1 MNSKAAV
8 DRHARRIAGASS
20 VIAGSVA
27 VFWIIQLVRGA
38 AQPDEILIVNT
49 FLFGAIAYVFGR
61 LTKEGGTID
70 VLAMFGFLLSVGR
83 MERQD
88 LGVPGRMTFLA
99 AVVLFFADVVLH
111 DRRRRAAEPGVAAD
125 GLRPPLNG

>member
-8 DRHARRIAGASS
+8 DRHARRIARASS
-20 VIAGSVA
+20 LIAGSVA

-38 AQPDEILIVNT
+38 APLGELLIVNI
-49 FLFGAIAYVFGR
+49 FSFGAVAMFGR

-70 VLAMFGFLLSVGR
+70 VLAMCVFLSSVGR
-83 MERQD
+83 METQD
-88 LGVPGRMTFLA
+88 LGVPGRVTFLA
-99 AVVLFFADVVLH
+99 AVVLVVSDLVLH
-111 DRRRRAAEPGVAAD
+111 DRRRRAAEPAVAAD